1 MFWHRCLDIIDR
13 GLKETELRAFYRDT
27 RWQETCMTPALR
39 KVRALTRGEVDE
51 TDTGEAAFRLLS
63 ELTVTLPQLSEL
75 LQARGAWE
83 ACVLQPRRIVPV
95 ALPPQGVT
103 LWDVESVFEDH
114 LRQLVGWAVYSFV
127 AAVEVRSLLHAPT

>member
-1 MFWHRCLDIIDR
+1 MQAHKVAIKMFWHRCLDIIDR

-75 LQARGAWE
+75 LQARGACPCE
-83 ACVLQPRRIVPV
+83 ACALQSRRGDPLPRRHR
-95 ALPPQGVT
+95 A
-103 LWDVESVFEDH
+103 
-114 LRQLVGWAVYSFV
+114 
-127 AAVEVRSLLHAPT
+127 